1 MAEPADAGQR
11 IPAEP
16 APPGESGPGE
26 SGGERIL
33 VVGPSWVGDMVM
45 AQSLFMTLK
54 TRHPGCRLGVLAP
67 GWSLP
72 ILERMA
78 EVDEA
83 IALDVG
89 HGEFGWKVRREVA
102 RSLRGRFDRAI
113 VLPRSWKSALVPFL
127 ARIPRRL
134 GFTGEQ
140 RYGLLNERRRLDK
153 AVLDQ
158 TVKRFVALGML
169 GEEALDGHFPIPRP
183 RLAVDAGNLAEL
195 RRVHGLSSRPAIG
208 MMPGAEY
215 GPAKQWPLEH
225 FRTLAEAL
233 VAEGFE
239 VRVLGGPKDAE
250 AGEAIVRGLEHV
262 HNLCGRTRLA
272 DAVDLLADCRQV
284 VTNDSGLMH
293 VAAAVSTRVHALYGS
308 SSPAYTPPLTDSAEI
323 HYLALDC
330 SPCFART
337 CPLGHTRCLVELSP
351 ERLLASVLAAERH
364 LAVEE

>member
-1 MAEPADAGQR
+1 MAEPA
-11 IPAEP
+11 P
-16 APPGESGPGE
+16 PGE

-54 TRHPGCRLGVLAP
+54 ARHPGCRLGVVAP

-72 ILERMA
+72 VLERMA

-89 HGEFGWKVRREVA
+89 HGEFGWKARRDVA
-102 RSLRGRFDRAI
+102 RTLRGRFDRAI
-113 VLPRSWKSALVPFL
+113 VLPRSWKSALVPWL
-127 ARIPRRL
+127 ARIPQRV

-158 TVKRFVALGML
+158 TVKRFVALGL
-169 GEEALDGHFPIPRP
+169 PADEAAGGGFPIPPP
-183 RLAVDAGNLAEL
+183 RLVVDDGNLAEL
-195 RRVHGLSSRPAIG
+195 RRAHGLSSRPAIG

-239 VRVLGGPKDAE
+239 VRVLGGPKDVE
-250 AGEAIVRGLEHV
+250 AGAVIAEGLSGA

-293 VAAAVSTRVHALYGS
+293 VAAAAGTRVHALYGS
-308 SSPAYTPPLTDSAEI
+308 SSPAYTPPLTDRAEI

-330 SPCFART
+330 SPCFQRT

-351 ERLLASVLAAERH
+351 ERLLAAVLAAERR
-364 LAVEE
+364 LPVEEA